1 MDEIFLRL
9 HQWREAEMNNRA
21 RIRGNIGS
29 VKMKVTDG
37 KLEFTGMMMTIK
49 TIKSL
54 DKGFI

>member
-1 MDEIFLRL
+1 
-9 HQWREAEMNNRA
+9 MNNRA